1 MQSELFLLSGS
12 RFDALN
18 SFIRRRRR
26 WIILA
31 WVVALG
37 ISLVFIPS
45 FFSSVSYNI
54 TGGSGPTNSESV
66 KAANILSTEFPGS
79 NNGSTIKY
87 SGSVIR
93 GVTYFPT
100 RSKIAFWPST
110 PLLPGDKN
118 IGNYTGM
125 DSVYS
130 TEYGILN
137 SSLPS
142 LLPQVESL
150 ESNIASLN
158 KGMYSVQ
165 SNLSSLSTNLFQ
177 LQNGINQS
185 AQLIYGIPSSF
196 VQIWMGAQAQ
206 GITNPFEA
214 NSIANSTIYKVT
226 TGTLGGVRNLS
237 GIPAFFKAWNSTFQ
251 TLPNST
257 SPLVRESNAIQSAVA
272 GALEQSWN

>member
-79 NNGSTIKY
+79 NNGSTTSILVVY
-87 SGSVIR
+87 QGSDVFSNP
-93 GVTYFPT
+93 VKNSVLALNST
-100 RSKIAFWPST
+100 IA
-110 PLLPGDKN
+110 GDKN
-118 IGNYTGM
+118 IGNYSGM

-158 KGMYSVQ
+158 KGMFTVQ
-165 SNLSSLSTNLFQ
+165 ANLSSLSTNLFQ

-196 VQIWMGAQAQ
+196 VQIWLGAQTQ

-226 TGTLGGVRNLS
+226 NGFGR
-237 GIPAFFKAWNSTFQ
+237 
-251 TLPNST
+251 
-257 SPLVRESNAIQSAVA
+257 
-272 GALEQSWN
+272 